1 MVLQQLAGT
10 MLLVSLLATAAPA
23 SSWLSTAPG
32 PRLLPSGNS
41 ACRICRALLVP
52 ASTCSTTPATS
63 ATCCYVLQEE
73 KALKALK
80 EKAKTGSV
88 GGAGLK
94 KSGKK

>member
-1 MVLQQLAGT
+1 MAAIHAAASYAVIMGVRVALGCCGT
-10 MLLVSLLATAAPA
+10 AQCS
-23 SSWLSTAPG
+23 LSTHPVPFRFCPG
-32 PRLLPSGNS
+32 
-41 ACRICRALLVP
+41 VV
-52 ASTCSTTPATS
+52 
-63 ATCCYVLQEE
+63 VLQEE

>member
-1 MVLQQLAGT
+1 VC
-10 MLLVSLLATAAPA
+10 A
-23 SSWLSTAPG
+23 S
-32 PRLLPSGNS
+32 
-41 ACRICRALLVP
+41 
-52 ASTCSTTPATS
+52 
-63 ATCCYVLQEE
+63 QEE